1 MLLFI
6 CAQLFAAESSK
17 EIMIGSVNQ
26 ESSATSELGADILTS
41 FELSGAYGVSE
52 KLSVIASYGYG
63 GIETSYETPYR
74 ESAEDYDSYYYGDG
88 RAFQSAFVQHQL
100 SVGARYRHTFND
112 WASVYGKAEGN
123 VALHTVDFAPSIR
136 DEDPISKVSTMGVSF
151 GGTAALGVMGSFQI
165 NEKIPDIFISLE
177 GGYNFLTAASF
188 DSIGDLDL
196 SGGYSSLGFGLRF

>member
-6 CAQLFAAESSK
+6 CTQLFAAEPSK
-17 EIMIGSVNQ
+17 EVMIGSVNQ
-26 ESSATSELGADILTS
+26 ESSGSSELGSDMLRS
-41 FELSGAYGVSE
+41 FELSGAYGLSD
-52 KLSVIASYGYG
+52 KLSVVASYGYG
-63 GIETSYETPYR
+63 AIETVYETPYR
-74 ESAEDYDSYYYGDG
+74 ESSYQEDYYYGGDG
-88 RAFQSAFVQHQL
+88 RAFESAFVQHQI

-123 VALHTVDFAPSIR
+123 VALHTLDFAPSIS
-136 DEDPISKVSTMGVSF
+136 DDDPISKVSAMGVSF

-165 NEKIPDIFISLE
+165 NEKIPDIFISFE
-177 GGYNFLTAASF
+177 GGYNFLTASSF